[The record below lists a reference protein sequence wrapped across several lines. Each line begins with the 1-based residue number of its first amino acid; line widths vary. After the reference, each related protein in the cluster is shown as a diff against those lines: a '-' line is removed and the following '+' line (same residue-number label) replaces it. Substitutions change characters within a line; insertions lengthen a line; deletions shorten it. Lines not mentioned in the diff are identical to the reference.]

1 MQTSKKAAERQ
12 EKIRD
17 LLLSKGT
24 LTLNELCQ
32 TFQCSEAT
40 MRNDLTKL
48 EKQGVLKRVLGGAV
62 ANENTPRNST
72 IAKRLNEELDA
83 KNQIA
88 EYVIQKIIK
97 PNMIITLDSG
107 TTNMALAQKLLD
119 YKIPCIIVTNSF
131 HVASIV
137 SKAENI
143 QLCLAGGCYDPE
155 HGSFHDDVS
164 DLILKSYRS
173 EICFLSPNGVDK
185 DGMVTNSGL
194 AENSIKQQM
203 RRQAVHTILLADNTK
218 LGHTELKIICHAK
231 DVDLLVTDTKAS
243 KEQIEQLTAA
253 GFTIVVAR

>member
-1 MQTSKKAAERQ
+1 MQTTKKAAVRQ

-24 LTLNELCQ
+24 VTLSELCQ
-32 TFQCSEAT
+32 TLCCSEAT
-40 MRNDLTKL
+40 IRNDLAKL
-48 EKQGVLKRVLGGAV
+48 EKQGVLKRVAGGAV
-62 ANENTPRNST
+62 ANENTPRNSV
-72 IAKRLNEELDA
+72 ISKRLKEELEA

-88 EYVIQKIIK
+88 EYVIRNIIK

-155 HGSFHDDVS
+155 HGSFHDEVS
-164 DLILKSYRS
+164 ELSLNSYRS
-173 EICFLSPNGVDK
+173 EIWFLAPNGVDK
-185 DGMVTNSGL
+185 DGTVTNSGL
-194 AENSIKQQM
+194 SENSIKKQM
-203 RRQAVHTILLADNTK
+203 SRQAVRTILLADNTK
-218 LGHTELKIICHAK
+218 LGRTELKIICYAK
-231 DVDLLVTDTKAS
+231 DVDLLVTDAKAPR
-243 KEQIEQLTAA
+243 EQIDALTAA
-253 GFTIVVAR
+253 GFTIAVAG